1 MLRRK
6 ASYIFYADMFEEKTR
21 DERVKETVTLLQKL
35 PKAGIP
41 TSHEVYLEIS
51 ELMRE
56 WVKDGL
62 PRSQEFDLL
71 SHRGY
76 LILPA
81 TRGTTVSFAMKVK
94 GTHKQ
99 NADLD

>member
-1 MLRRK
+1 M
-6 ASYIFYADMFEEKTR
+6 SEEKTKE
-21 DERVKETVTLLQKL
+21 ERVRETITLLQKL

-51 ELMRE
+51 EIMRE

-62 PRSQEFDLL
+62 PRSQEFDLI

-76 LILPA
+76 LTLPA

-94 GTHKQ
+94 VKEKQ
-99 NADLD
+99 NDDLD